1 MLYNPKLDSFETS
14 EIWQEIARSLR
25 GVIPQGPGSTPPGV
39 REIYFVQ
46 DSDDD
51 TQFLAR
57 MYETIKKWL
66 WENYQI
72 PRKLVYVHG
81 RVALLGDAVGVL
93 EFDRPPSALTI
104 VTRLMPCSPTA
115 AQAPIRASR

>member
-1 MLYNPKLDSFETS
+1 MPTLIKKFAKSEEYPHPKLKKISFDVLYNPKCDSFETS

-25 GVIPQGPGSTPPGV
+25 GVIPHSPGSTPPGE

-66 WENYQI
+66 WEDHQI

-81 RVALLGDAVGVL
+81 RV
-93 EFDRPPSALTI
+93 E
-104 VTRLMPCSPTA
+104 
-115 AQAPIRASR
+115 